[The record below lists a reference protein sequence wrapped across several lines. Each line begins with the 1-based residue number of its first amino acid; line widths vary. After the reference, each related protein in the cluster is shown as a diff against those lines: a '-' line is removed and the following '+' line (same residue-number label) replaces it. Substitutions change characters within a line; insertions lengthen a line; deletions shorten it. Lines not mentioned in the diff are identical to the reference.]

1 MKKCSVGGQAVIEGV
16 MMKNADK
23 LAVAVRKS
31 DGEIELEKRNISNWI
46 KRKGID
52 KLPFLR
58 GVFVLLDSMVEGIKA
73 LNFSAEFFEDEED
86 DSEPGKIDKF
96 IENMFGDRA
105 SDVMIYIS
113 VAISILLTVL
123 LFIMLPTFIG
133 GLLKKATDNVV
144 LLNLSEGLLR
154 VCIFTGYVYAISFNE
169 DIRRVYEYHGAEH
182 KSIHCYESGQE
193 LTPENAAKFT
203 TIHPRCGTNFMFVVL
218 IISML
223 LFSLF
228 GWPSP
233 LERVLYRL
241 VLLPVVSG
249 ISYEII
255 RLAGKHDIALLKPL
269 IWPGLMMQK
278 ITTREPDL
286 SQLEVAISA
295 LKAVVETEE
304 VAGETAHIIADTAGD
319 ILEN

>member
-16 MMKNADK
+16 MMKNADR

-31 DGEIELEKRNISNWI
+31 DGEIELEKRNISSWI
-46 KRKGID
+46 KRKGVD

-86 DSEPGKIDKF
+86 GSEPGKIDKF
-96 IENMFGDRA
+96 IENMFGDKA
-105 SDVMIYIS
+105 SDVMIYVS
-113 VAISILLTVL
+113 VAISIVLTVL

-133 GLLKKATDNVV
+133 GLLKNATDNVV

-154 VCIFTGYVYAISFNE
+154 VCIFAGYVYAISFNE

-241 VLLPVVSG
+241 ILLPVVSG

-255 RLAGKHDIALLKPL
+255 RLAGKYDTPLLKPL

-278 ITTREPDL
+278 ITTREPDI

-304 VAGETAHIIADTAGD
+304 IAGESEDMIVDTAGE

>member
-16 MMKNADK
+16 MMKNADR

-31 DGEIELEKRNISNWI
+31 DGEIELEKRNISSWI

-58 GVFVLLDSMVEGIKA
+58 GVFVLLDSMVDGIKA

-86 DSEPGKIDKF
+86 GSEPGKIDKF
-96 IENMFGDRA
+96 IENMFGDKA
-105 SDVMIYIS
+105 SDVMIYVS
-113 VAISILLTVL
+113 VAISIVLTVL

-133 GLLKKATDNVV
+133 GLLKSATDNVV

-154 VCIFTGYVYAISFNE
+154 VCIFAGYVYAISFNE

-241 VLLPVVSG
+241 ILLPVVSG

-255 RLAGKHDIALLKPL
+255 RLAGKSNTPLLKPL

-278 ITTREPDL
+278 ITTREPDI

-304 VAGETAHIIADTAGD
+304 VAGEAEDMAVDTAGE